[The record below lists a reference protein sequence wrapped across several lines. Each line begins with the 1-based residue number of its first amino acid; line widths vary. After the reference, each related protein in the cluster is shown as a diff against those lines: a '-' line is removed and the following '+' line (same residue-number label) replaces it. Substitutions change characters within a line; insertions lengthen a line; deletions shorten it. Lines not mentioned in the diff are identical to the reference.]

1 MELTHSLNKS
11 SEVTSG
17 ENRSVLQGEVEVQK
31 KGISMNFILGFLFL
45 YKQQLNLNKPPLS
58 LSFLELTN

>member
-17 ENRSVLQGEVEVQK
+17 DNRSVLQGEVEVQK
-31 KGISMNFILGFLFL
+31 KGISMNFILGFFVFL
-45 YKQQLNLNKPPLS
+45 YKTAIRP
-58 LSFLELTN
+58 

>member
-17 ENRSVLQGEVEVQK
+17 DNRSVLQGDVEVQK
-31 KGISMNFILGFLFL
+31 KGISMNFILGFFVF
-45 YKQQLNLNKPPLS
+45 YIKRQLNLNKPPL
-58 LSFLELTN
+58 

>member
-17 ENRSVLQGEVEVQK
+17 DNRSVLQGEVEVQK
-31 KGISMNFILGFLFL
+31 KGISMNFILGFLF
-45 YKQQLNLNKPPLS
+45 YINSN
-58 LSFLELTN
+58 